1 MARQS
6 MGRAIVNLLE
16 MRKDEK
22 ICAVV
27 AVREFDER
35 FLVTAT
41 RKGQIKKTALAAY
54 NNPRK
59 GGIQATGLDEGD
71 VVIGVAITNGK
82 DEIVLGTSNG
92 KAIRFP
98 EGDVRPMGRTAAGV
112 RGINLRE
119 GDEVVEMAIVDPMA
133 SLLTV
138 CENGYGK
145 RTSFEEY
152 RVQGRGG
159 YGIINI
165 KANQRNGKVVGMK
178 SIRENDELMLITLGG
193 MVVRTG
199 LNELRMIGRAT
210 QGVRVIALKEGD
222 KLTAVARVVTDDSN
236 QGDLPIPPA
245 PAQGELNLPAAEGQ
259 GEEKDAEEAPGEPP
273 DEGGK

>member
-1 MARQS
+1 
-6 MGRAIVNLLE
+6 MGCSGAGSGSGS
-16 MRKDEK
+16 
-22 ICAVV
+22 C
-27 AVREFDER
+27 
-35 FLVTAT
+35 
-41 RKGQIKKTALAAY
+41 
-54 NNPRK
+54 P
-59 GGIQATGLDEGD
+59 
-71 VVIGVAITNGK
+71 
-82 DEIVLGTSNG
+82 S
-92 KAIRFP
+92 
-98 EGDVRPMGRTAAGV
+98 AGV

-193 MVVRTG
+193 MIVRTG
-199 LNELRMIGRAT
+199 VNELRMIGRAT

-245 PAQGELNLPAAEGQ
+245 PAQGELPRLRPPRRGRFRRRQPHQQQRARTGRGGHPPRGIRLPQ
-259 GEEKDAEEAPGEPP
+259 RTAPGPQP
-273 DEGGK
+273 GQ